1 MRPIPNQTKNDI
13 INSVYSLSIIIPM
26 YNEQERIL
34 KSLEILKKY
43 IQKNKKNKIEIIFV
57 SDGSTDQTNNIIRLF
72 IKNNKKIKLLFISY
86 LKNVGKGFAIK
97 KGILKSKKN
106 WILICDADMSVSPNQ
121 FNTWFKNNKIIDK
134 NVAYFGSRR
143 HEKSKVKTSISRKFL
158 GMWFIVFIRLLLRIN
173 LKDSQCGFK
182 VFHRSY
188 AIKAIKRINSFR
200 FAFDV
205 DLVLILEK
213 INIRIEEL
221 PLKWVH
227 KNESKLNIFK
237 DIPKMIYD
245 LIVIKMRN
253 FK

>member
-13 INSVYSLSIIIPM
+13 INSMYSLSIIIPL

-34 KSLEILKKY
+34 KSLEILRKY
-43 IQKNKKNKIEIIFV
+43 IKKNRKNKIEIIFV

-227 KNESKLNIFK
+227 KNESKLSIFK

>member
-1 MRPIPNQTKNDI
+1 M
-13 INSVYSLSIIIPM
+13 YSLSIIIPL

-34 KSLEILKKY
+34 KSLAILKKFFE
-43 IQKNKKNKIEIIFV
+43 QNKKREIEIIFV
-57 SDGSTDQTNNIIRLF
+57 SDGSTDQTNDIIRLF
-72 IKNNKKIKLLFISY
+72 IKENKKKFNLLLISY

-106 WILICDADMSVSPNQ
+106 WILICDADMSVNPNQ
-121 FNTWFKNNKIIDK
+121 FSLWFKNKKIINK
-134 NVAYFGSRR
+134 NEAYFGSRR
-143 HEKSKVKTSISRKFL
+143 HEKSKVKTTIIRKFL
-158 GMWFIVFIRLLLRIN
+158 GMCFIVFIRLLLNIK

-188 AIKAIKRINSFR
+188 ALKVFKRINSFR

-205 DLVLILEK
+205 ELIFILEK
-213 INIRIEEL
+213 LNIKIKEL
-221 PLKWVH
+221 PLKWAH
-227 KNESKLNIFK
+227 KSGSKLSIFK

-245 LIVIKMRN
+245 LIRIKIRN